1 MGPACPH
8 IHQLASL
15 GPPISAPMGGL
26 PGTHICRMWAGI
38 RSEGRAVQ
46 VCWSSTMACYGRI
59 MPRPNPRDYFGNF
72 SSSDLPLLEK
82 LRLVAKNNAIKIK
95 NGTSC
100 CGNHG
105 EPGC

>member
-1 MGPACPH
+1 VYERL
-8 IHQLASL
+8 IDS
-15 GPPISAPMGGL
+15 PPLTAQVDGQSSW
-26 PGTHICRMWAGI
+26 TYCRSWAGV
-38 RSEGRAVQ
+38 RSECRAVWFR
-46 VCWSSTMACYGRI
+46 WSSVMACYDRT
-59 MPRPNPRDYFGNF
+59 MPRPNLRDYFGNF